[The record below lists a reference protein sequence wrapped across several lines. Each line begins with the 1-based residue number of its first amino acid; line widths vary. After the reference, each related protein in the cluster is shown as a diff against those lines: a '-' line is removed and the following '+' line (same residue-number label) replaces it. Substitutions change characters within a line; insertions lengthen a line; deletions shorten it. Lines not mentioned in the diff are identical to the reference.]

1 MSVSYEVTMDIL
13 QKCQKWH
20 KEKKFDKIIKE
31 LDAIDPSERTPQMDC
46 ELARAL
52 NNLGVRTKNGSYML
66 NIAISLLKKHEE
78 LMGESYIWN
87 YSMGYAHYFL
97 DKKGPA
103 RKYFMKAIEIEHAGK
118 DCYVFIYNCIMSL
131 TLPRYEPNFRTRVL
145 MAWLTFADQE
155 KEIRSLLAKKNR
167 QLKRQKARDMAI
179 KIFRDVIH
187 NFGFSIGFNGS
198 RYELTFSP
206 LGNSITFLE
215 LSYLKQHAP
224 KAVLKHWDI
233 VIGRAATND
242 NYHMVGDVAISNDEL
257 QLWLSTGQGKLKL
270 SAYCPKLNGVMA
282 HSLKAASKIVE
293 AIIYTA
299 IGEIAYMYYV
309 RELELLDEPK
319 SDKHLLLCDLQN
331 ILISV
336 CGDLNIDDQQ
346 YLEANLYR
354 YTSNVVEEPSKI
366 WRDDIVA
373 GTTFVPDL
381 MDGYFN
387 DDESAIDK
395 LHDDGVVAGFIAFSL
410 DSFDEDERA
419 DQICAFREA
428 FEEYLTQDG
437 LDDVVKVFGSATG
450 VEFGYVDVLVWDHFP
465 FLDAAKAFFKDS
477 KIEHAVFHT
486 FRMNV
491 GSVILKKPARNQGQL
506 RHKSDYDVIWFA
518 KDDYVTDSID
528 MTEPSQ
534 ELVYDPQHPQA
545 FYAQIED
552 LNDDNE
558 YLKSIAALESVDRKY
573 WNVNHVYLLVN
584 ALQGYATVGD
594 KLNQAPKYKGDQ
606 ALLRSIKLL
615 KEFQAKGKKE
625 ARWHMRMAYGYQYL
639 YGQEEQAIAYAKT
652 WAELAPEDED
662 AKRVINECQEEIE
675 KRSAPLIEL
684 MDEVYNLDDSDD
696 SDDTDDYED
705 SEDTECGDD
714 TDDSDESEGTE
725 CGDDTD
731 DSDESEDTECGDDS
745 EDGEASSFNRKGQFI
760 CSIMLD
766 KLGFDKDAL
775 IESLK
780 NQWGIVD
787 VLEGSVPAF
796 TEDDAEDSAESEALY
811 IRQGKMLAFISY
823 KPCKLPQKNLEYA
836 AQNNFMWPD
845 AHKALKQHKAHFEVV
860 VVDKESDLIDR
871 AMLFAKIAAACCA
884 LKSASAVYFN
894 YVIIQKEFYA
904 DMANIMKYD
913 ILPISNWIWIGLY
926 KSKNGMC
933 AYTCGLDLFGK
944 EEIEVLD
951 AACEPKQLH
960 QFVYYL
966 AHHVIAN
973 EITLEDGGTIGPNA
987 TDMHTITRSKGV
999 ANPTQQ
1005 TLKVKYFKPP
1015 RASKK
1020 TR

>member
-20 KEKKFDKIIKE
+20 KEKKFDKIIKA
-31 LDAIDPSERTPQMDC
+31 LDAIDPSVRTPQMDC

-66 NIAISLLKKHEE
+66 DIAISLLKPHEE

-103 RKYFMKAIEIEHAGK
+103 RKYFMKASETEHAGK
-118 DCYVFIYNCIMSL
+118 DCYVFIYNCIMGL
-131 TLPRYEPNFRTRVL
+131 TLPRYEPDFRTRVL

-167 QLKRQKARDMAI
+167 PLKRQKARDRVF
-179 KIFRDVIH
+179 KIFRDAIH
-187 NFGFSIGFNGS
+187 YFGFSIGFNDS
-198 RYELTFSP
+198 KYELTFSP
-206 LGNSITFLE
+206 LGNSITLLE

-224 KAVLKHWDI
+224 EDVLTHWDI

-242 NYHMVGDVAISNDEL
+242 NFHMVGDVELSNDEL
-257 QLWLSTGQGKLKL
+257 QLWLSEEHGKLKI
-270 SAYCPKLNGVMA
+270 SAYCPKLKGVMA
-282 HSLKAASKIVE
+282 NSLKAASKIVE

-319 SDKHLLLCDLQN
+319 SDKHILLCDLQN
-331 ILISV
+331 ELSSMG
-336 CGDLNIDDQQ
+336 CDLNIDAQQ
-346 YLEANLYR
+346 YLEANFYR
-354 YTSNVVEEPSKI
+354 YTSKIVEEPSKI
-366 WRDDIVA
+366 WRDDITE
-373 GTTFVPDL
+373 GSTFVPEL

-410 DSFDEDERA
+410 DSFDGDDRT
-419 DQICAFREA
+419 DQIFAFLEA

-437 LDDVVKVFGSATG
+437 LDDVVKVFGDAKG
-450 VEFGYVDVLVWDHFP
+450 VEFGYVDVLVWDRVS
-465 FLDAAKAFFKDS
+465 FLNAAKAFFSDS

-491 GSVILKKPARNQGQL
+491 GSVILKKAAGDQGQL

-518 KDDYVTDSID
+518 KDDYVTDTID

-573 WNVNHVYLLVN
+573 WNVNHVYLLVK

-606 ALLRSIKLL
+606 ALLRSIRLL
-615 KEFQAKGKKE
+615 KEFKAQGQKE
-625 ARWHMRMAYGYQYL
+625 ARWHSLMAYIYHLL
-639 YGQEEQAIAYAKT
+639 YGQQEQAIAYAKT
-652 WAELAPEDED
+652 WAKLDPKDKNAQELI
-662 AKRVINECQEEIE
+662 KECLEEIE
-675 KRSAPLIEL
+675 ERSVPLIKL

-696 SDDTDDYED
+696 SDDTDDSDE
-705 SEDTECGDD
+705 SEGTECGDD

-731 DSDESEDTECGDDS
+731 DS
-745 EDGEASSFNRKGQFI
+745 EDGDASSVNRKGQFI

-796 TEDDAEDSAESEALY
+796 TEDDAEDSAESEALF

-845 AHKALKQHKAHFEVV
+845 AHKALKQHKAHFEVAV
-860 VVDKESDLIDR
+860 VRDGSELIDR

-999 ANPTQQ
+999 ANPTKQ

-1015 RASKK
+1015 KACKK

>member
-1 MSVSYEVTMDIL
+1 MDIL
-13 QKCQKWH
+13 EQCQKWH
-20 KEKKFDKIIKE
+20 KEKKFDKIIKV
-31 LDAIDPSERTPQMDC
+31 LDAIDPSERTPEMDC

-66 NIAISLLKKHEE
+66 DIAISLLKPHEE
-78 LMGESYIWN
+78 LMGESYLWN

-97 DKKGPA
+97 DKKGLA

-118 DCYVFIYNCIMSL
+118 DCYVLIYNCIMSL
-131 TLPRYEPNFRTRVL
+131 TLPSYEPNFRTRVL

-167 QLKRQKARDMAI
+167 PLKRQKARDMAI

-198 RYELTFSP
+198 KYELTFSP

-224 KAVLKHWDI
+224 EDVLKHWDI

-242 NYHMVGDVAISNDEL
+242 NYHMVGDVELSNDEL
-257 QLWLSTGQGKLKL
+257 QLWLSEDNGKLKL
-270 SAYCPKLNGVMA
+270 SAYCPKLKALMA
-282 HSLKAASKIVE
+282 DNFKAASKVVE

-299 IGEIAYMYYV
+299 IGEIAYMRYV
-309 RELELLDEPK
+309 DELELLDEPK
-319 SDKHLLLCDLQN
+319 SDKHILLCDIQN
-331 ILISV
+331 KLISMG
-336 CGDLNIDDQQ
+336 CDLNIDAQQ
-346 YLEANLYR
+346 YLEDNFYR

-437 LDDVVKVFGSATG
+437 LDDVVKVFGDAKG
-450 VEFGYVDVLVWDHFP
+450 LEFDYVDVLVWDLFP
-465 FLDAAKAFFKDS
+465 FLNAAKAFFKDS

-491 GSVILKKPARNQGQL
+491 GSVILKKAARNQGQL

-518 KDDYVTDSID
+518 KDDYATDSID

-558 YLKSIAALESVDRKY
+558 YLKSIAALETVDRKY
-573 WNVNHVYLLVN
+573 WDVNHVYLLVN

-606 ALLRSIKLL
+606 ALLRSIRLL
-615 KEFQAKGKKE
+615 KEFKAQGQKE
-625 ARWHMRMAYGYQYL
+625 ARWHSLMAYIYHLL
-639 YGQEEQAIAYAKT
+639 YGQQEQAIAYAKT
-652 WAELAPEDED
+652 WAKLDPKDKNAQGLI
-662 AKRVINECQEEIE
+662 KECLEEIE
-675 KRSAPLIEL
+675 ERSVPLIKL
-684 MDEVYNLDDSDD
+684 MDGFYNLDDTDD

-731 DSDESEDTECGDDS
+731 DS
-745 EDGEASSFNRKGQFI
+745 EDGDASSVNRKGQFI

-836 AQNNFMWPD
+836 AQNNFMWSD
-845 AHKALKQHKAHFEVV
+845 AHKALKQHKAHLEVV
-860 VVDKESDLIDR
+860 VVRDGSELIDR

-973 EITLEDGGTIGPNA
+973 EITLEDGGTIGPSA